1 MGLDQY
7 AFARKEKDGIVEST
21 EIMYW
26 RKHADLEGWMADLY
40 RSRGGKGDFNGV
52 DLKLEKE
59 DLEKLEREH
68 RNLSTA
74 TGFFWGESQSEDL
87 NATEDFLSLAYKAIE
102 DGYDI
107 IYTSWW

>member
-7 AFARKEKDGIVEST
+7 AFARKAGQEDS

-26 RKHADLEGWMADLY
+26 RKHSNLEGWMADLY
-40 RSRGGKGDFNGV
+40 QKRGGKGQFNCV
-52 DLKLEKE
+52 ELKLTES
-59 DLEKLEREH
+59 DLQMLEAEFRS
-68 RNLSTA
+68 LKTA
-74 TGFFWGESQSEDL
+74 SGFFWGQSRPED
-87 NATEDFLSLAYKAIE
+87 NDSTEDFLALAYKALD